1 MNRTLKILIGLV
13 LFILILLGGL
23 VVALP
28 SLVNDFKPEIERVVQ
43 EQTGMTLSLKGDIG
57 ISLFPIL
64 GVEIGEVNLSLP
76 EGDPFAAVDSLR
88 IAVAIIPLMSGQLQV
103 DKVMLEGARLDARKD
118 AKGRGNWEIIAETQA
133 KRKSGAESADASKAE
148 DSANADGETAKT
160 TASPLP
166 DLDIALIRVAN
177 TEVNYQDEST
187 GQAVK
192 LQLEDMALES
202 LRWDEYF
209 PVSLRYQLDNQKPA
223 VALKH
228 TLETELKISR
238 DLKQFALRDLNTALD
253 VTGEPTHQKT
263 VHVTLAGNAEAD
275 LNRQKISIPAM
286 TLGLDDTRIKTTLDY
301 DLASQQLNASL
312 AGTTLDVNAYLPPA
326 ALADAATDTKAQKV
340 KAAKTASAASGTAAG
355 PSGERHPFKPLK
367 TLNVAITLTFEKVL
381 LPGHVIENVDLALT
395 GKDGILS
402 LSKSN
407 LVMDGEK
414 LAATLKIDARQA
426 EKDRLGIEAG
436 FKGLKLDT
444 TLKTNLLANLSQEKV
459 QLDDLAV
466 TVNKVHVSGNPG
478 VKNFQAPQVFGAL
491 KVAEFSPREVMTTFG
506 VEPPVTANP
515 QALTKV
521 SFATQ
526 LSGEPNL
533 LALDDIQ
540 ILLDKTRFS
549 GKASFD
555 LKSQALKGSL
565 AGDSI
570 VLDDYLPPPSPESK
584 EAGLPVPVPPS
595 ESAGGKDSRDPNAP
609 LLPLETLRGLNADL
623 RFTLKQLVFREYQT
637 ENMEI
642 ALTAKDGLIQLTK
655 ANAALYDGTLVTKA
669 TVDARTD
676 QPTYAFN
683 TKLANVNADKFPK
696 SLSRQEFLFGLLK
709 VQPQGKINLGADYQS
724 QGNTLSSVVDNAKA
738 NMDLYLEK
746 GAIEELKTLT
756 KLYQLAAQFNEK
768 VTDPSNLVASTPF
781 KDLKTD
787 FTLEGSKLKQ
797 NQYSLQLNKDADVQG
812 SGSVDLL
819 KRTLKYDFRLKP
831 TEAFVQKDNKWAT
844 ALVDIPLNYT
854 CTADLNQS
862 KIPSC
867 GVDNSSIEKAV
878 KAHAEQKL
886 KAKASEKLD
895 TLLEKKLNTD
905 SAKPEEE
912 KTDKEKQRDALKDA
926 GKNLLKG
933 LLN

>member
-28 SLVNDFKPEIERVVQ
+28 SLVNDFKPDIERAVQ
-43 EQTGMTLSLKGDIG
+43 EQTGMTLNLKGDIG

-64 GVEIGEVNLSLP
+64 GVEIGEVDLSLP
-76 EGDPFAAVDSLR
+76 GGDRFAAVDSLR
-88 IAVAIIPLMSGQLQV
+88 IAVAIIPLISGQLQV
-103 DKVMLEGARLDARKD
+103 DKVMLDGARLNARKD
-118 AKGRGNWEIIAETQA
+118 DKGRGNWEIITETQA
-133 KRKSGAESADASKAE
+133 KRKSPESAAEPKAE
-148 DSANADGETAKT
+148 ESQQAEAPSAKVA
-160 TASPLP
+160 ASPLP

-177 TEVNYQDEST
+177 TEINYQDDST

-192 LQLEDMALES
+192 LQLDDFSLEGI
-202 LRWDEYF
+202 RWDEFF
-209 PVSLRYQLDNQKPA
+209 PVSLTYRVDNQKPA
-223 VALKH
+223 VSVKH
-228 TLETELKISR
+228 TLETDLKISR

-275 LNRQKISIPAM
+275 LARQKVSVPAL
-286 TLGLDDTRIKTTLDY
+286 TLGLDETRIKTTVDY
-301 DLASQQLNASL
+301 DLASQQLSASL
-312 AGTTLDVNAYLPPA
+312 AGTTLDVNTYLPPA
-326 ALADAATDTKAQKV
+326 TASGDAPVAKSAGAKTETAATPPSKATE
-340 KAAKTASAASGTAAG
+340 TAGAG
-355 PSGERHPFKPLK
+355 HPFEALK
-367 TLNVAITLTFEKVL
+367 TLNVAITLTFEKLL
-381 LPGHVIENVDLALT
+381 LPGHVLENVDLALT

-426 EKDRLGIEAG
+426 EKDRLGIESS

-444 TLKTNLLANLSQEKV
+444 VLKTTVLADLAQEKV

-466 TVNKVHVSGNPG
+466 SVNQVKISGNPG
-478 VKNFQAPQVFGAL
+478 VRNFKAPQVFGSL
-491 KVAEFSPREVMTTFG
+491 KIAEFSPREVMATFG
-506 VEPPVTANP
+506 VEPPKTANP

-526 LSGEPNL
+526 LGGEPNL
-533 LALDDIQ
+533 LALEDIQ
-540 ILLDKTRFS
+540 ILLDKTRFN

-555 LKSQALKGSL
+555 LKSQALKGNL

-570 VLDDYLPPPSPESK
+570 VLDDYLPPTSPEAK

-595 ESAGGKDSRDPNAP
+595 ESGAKDSRDPDAP
-609 LLPLETLRGLNADL
+609 LLPLDALRGLNADL
-623 RFTLKQLVFREYQT
+623 RFTLKQLVFHEYQT

-669 TVDARTD
+669 TLDARTD

-768 VTDPSNLVASTPF
+768 VADPSNLVASTPF

-819 KRTLKYDFRLKP
+819 KRTLKYDFNLKP
-831 TEAFVQKDNKWAT
+831 TEAFVQKGNKWAT

-862 KIPSC
+862 KVPTC
-867 GVDNSSIEKAV
+867 GVDNGAIEKAV
-878 KAHAEQKL
+878 KVHAEQQL

-895 TLLEKKLNTD
+895 SLLEKKLGSE
-905 SAKPEEE
+905 SAKPEEQ
-912 KTDKEKQRDALKDA
+912 KSDKEKQRDSLKDA

-933 LLN
+933 LLH